1 MPGESSEAK
10 RVLSGGFAKALSAE
24 LRPPERAGGRE
35 QCIEYSQKSRR
46 WLAGW
51 LAGARRGVGAALSGT
66 HCAPR
71 KEGRSVAHPR
81 VTEAAATPRRR
92 RRRRRRRRWTRAPRL
107 PALRSPSRP
116 SHQAAQIVHAPV
128 RPTPIVP
135 QRMHCI
141 TLQPA
146 ASAVIHR
153 WPQGSEVTH
162 HHRWAVS
169 AAKHR
174 AGGRRLASFWYYSTV
189 STHSW
194 RPFDT

>member
-1 MPGESSEAK
+1 MAVAVAVAPQQRKAAQRRRSVPGESSEAK

-46 WLAGW
+46 WLAGGREAQH
-51 LAGARRGVGAALSGT
+51 LAVRTVLK
-66 HCAPR
+66 PR
-71 KEGRSVAHPR
+71 KEGRSGAHPR

-146 ASAVIHR
+146 AQSSVA
-153 WPQGSEVTH
+153 
-162 HHRWAVS
+162 
-169 AAKHR
+169 
-174 AGGRRLASFWYYSTV
+174 TV
-189 STHSW
+189 L
-194 RPFDT
+194 RG